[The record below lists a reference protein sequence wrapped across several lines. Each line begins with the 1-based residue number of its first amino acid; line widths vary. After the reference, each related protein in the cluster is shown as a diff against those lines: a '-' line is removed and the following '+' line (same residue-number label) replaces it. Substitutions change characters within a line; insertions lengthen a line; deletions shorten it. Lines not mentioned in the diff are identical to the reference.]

1 MSDLSHVPAKF
12 IEECREM
19 GLSDSMIAAMVPK
32 PKKQKDTD
40 RKRFFAS
47 QGSGSAAPKE
57 PVKCT
62 IHTTCTMCGH
72 QFDSTGMF
80 KLKAND
86 PTEWDSQVSTCDH
99 CFDNLKELD
108 KDVLIKLILIQN
120 GNDVDRRMLSTR
132 KQFRLAQKLTVNEI
146 LHSDMPETRAA
157 NMFVPDAE

>member
-12 IEECREM
+12 IEECRAM

-32 PKKQKDTD
+32 PKKQKDAA

-47 QGSGSAAPKE
+47 QGTASTKD

-62 IHTTCTMCGH
+62 IHITCATCGH
-72 QFDSTGMF
+72 TFDDTGMF
-80 KLKAND
+80 LLKAND
-86 PTEWDSQVSTCDH
+86 PTEWISQVSTCDH
-99 CFDNLKELD
+99 CYGNLDKLD

-120 GNDVDRRMLSTR
+120 GYDMARRMLPTP
-132 KQFRLAQKLTVNEI
+132 KQLKLASSLPLIDI
-146 LHSDMPETRAA
+146 LHSDLPETRTA